1 MQTASAGAGTGTDG
15 VGEVCIQFSKS
26 TNAHFVVKLKLDYS
40 LMTCV
45 DHRGNKQQVSL
56 A

>member
-1 MQTASAGAGTGTDG
+1 MQPASAGAGTGTDG